1 METIKKFLNEF
12 KEFALRGNV
21 LDLAIGVIIGGAF
34 QTIINSLVKDVMSPI
49 IGLVAKTDLSYL
61 VLTLNG
67 VDIKYGAFLTAVI
80 NFVIMVFV
88 IFLLVKGINTLA
100 SLGRRKE
107 EEEAPTTKK
116 CPFCQSEIS
125 IKATKCPHCTSDIPE
140 EDEEAEAEAAT
151 TAE

>member
-100 SLGRRKE
+100 TIGRSKE
-107 EEEAPTTKK
+107 EEEEVPTTKK

-125 IKATKCPHCTSDIPE
+125 IKATKCPHCTSDLPE
-140 EDEEAEAEAAT
+140 EDAKAEAAAS
-151 TAE
+151 AE

>member
-1 METIKKFLNEF
+1 METIKKFLGEF

-34 QTIINSLVKDVMSPI
+34 QTIINSLVSDVMSPL

-100 SLGRRKE
+100 SLGRQKDNEKE
-107 EEEAPTTKK
+107 VPTTKK

-125 IKATKCPHCTSDIPE
+125 IDATRCPHCTSNISDTDSSST
-140 EDEEAEAEAAT
+140 DESI
-151 TAE
+151 

>member
-34 QTIINSLVKDVMSPI
+34 QTIINSLVSDVMSPL

-67 VDIKYGAFLTAVI
+67 VDVKYGAFLTAVI

-100 SLGRRKE
+100 SLGRQKE
-107 EEEAPTTKK
+107 AEKEVPTTKK

-125 IKATKCPHCTSDIPE
+125 IEATRCPHCTSNLPT
-140 EDEEAEAEAAT
+140 EDTAT
-151 TAE
+151 STTD